1 MRVLCCRFLSSRAVA
16 PLHLTVS
23 SWKCMTQRGRRMYN
37 KVTIY
42 QLSFAQNIKQRVQ
55 SRCAKSREQPKTGK
69 WKLGN
74 LKLNEEQK
82 KTLYLKENKLKGKL
96 YRFLSSGTVG
106 TNFQQQRNHP
116 IALML
121 YMFVVSRGL
130 ETGNRSVF
138 FSYDGL
144 LGRKRNCIT

>member
-1 MRVLCCRFLSSRAVA
+1 
-16 PLHLTVS
+16 
-23 SWKCMTQRGRRMYN
+23 
-37 KVTIY
+37 
-42 QLSFAQNIKQRVQ
+42 
-55 SRCAKSREQPKTGK
+55 
-69 WKLGN
+69 

-130 ETGNRSVF
+130 ETSNRSVF
-138 FSYDGL
+138 FPLRWVIGKKKKLYYIKKFWLIFQAGGERDES
-144 LGRKRNCIT
+144 